1 MRVRAWGLPVALAVA
16 ALAIVDGGPA
26 LADDR
31 FALIVTGA
39 SGGPPYA
46 EKYDAWR
53 RSLVATLRG
62 KFGHADNH
70 VIVLAETESQGVRKA
85 TRENVRRAL
94 AELHDRVTKD
104 DLLLVMLI
112 GHGTSL
118 DGEDG
123 KFNLVGPDL
132 SATEW
137 ADLVKPL
144 SGRLVFIDASS
155 ASFPF
160 MRRLA
165 RPGRVV
171 LTATDSSAQ
180 QFETVFPEFFLRAVN
195 GLAADLDKN
204 GRVSLWEAFSHASAG
219 IRQSYE
225 QKGQLPTERPLLDDD
240 GDGIGREAQT
250 PGPDSGL
257 ARAIYLE
264 PDVPIGVAPDSA
276 LASLLE
282 RRAQLEAEVEA
293 LRARKPTLS
302 AGEYDA
308 ALERVLVELARVSAR
323 IRAKS

>member
-1 MRVRAWGLPVALAVA
+1 
-16 ALAIVDGGPA
+16 
-26 LADDR
+26 
-31 FALIVTGA
+31 
-39 SGGPPYA
+39 
-46 EKYDAWR
+46 
-53 RSLVATLRG
+53 LVATLRG

-70 VIVLAETESQGVRKA
+70 VIVLAETENQGVRKA

-94 AELHDRVTKD
+94 ADLNSRVTKD
-104 DLLLVMLI
+104 DVLLIMLI

-132 SATEW
+132 SAAEW
-137 ADLVKPL
+137 ADLVNPI

-180 QFETVFPEFFLRAVN
+180 QFETVFPEFFLRAFD
-195 GLAADLDKN
+195 GHAADLDKN
-204 GRVSLWEAFSHASAG
+204 GRVSLWEAFSYASVG
-219 IRQSYE
+219 IRQSFE
-225 QKGQLPTERPLLDDD
+225 QKGRLPTERPLLDDN

-250 PGPDSGL
+250 PGPDGDM

-264 PDVPIGVAPDSA
+264 PDVPAGVAANSE
-276 LASLLE
+276 LAGWLK
-282 RRAQLEAEVEA
+282 RRAGLEAEVEA
-293 LRARKPTLS
+293 LRARKSTLP
-302 AGEYDA
+302 ADEYDA
-308 ALERVLVELARVSAR
+308 ALEQVLVELARVSAR

>member
-1 MRVRAWGLPVALAVA
+1 VALAVA

-26 LADDR
+26 FAGDH

-53 RSLVATLRG
+53 RSLVATLRD
-62 KFGHADNH
+62 KFGYADQH
-70 VIVLAETESQGVRKA
+70 LIVLAETESQGVRKA

-94 AELHDRVTKD
+94 AELGSLVTRD
-104 DLLLVMLI
+104 DVLLIMLI

-137 ADLVKPL
+137 ADLVKPM

-180 QFETVFPEFFLRAVN
+180 QFETVFPEFFLRAFD
-195 GLAADLDKN
+195 GHAADLDKN
-204 GRVSLWEAFSHASAG
+204 GRVSLWEAFSYASVG
-219 IRQSYE
+219 IRQSFE
-225 QKGQLPTERPLLDDD
+225 QKGRLPTERPLLDDN

-250 PGPDSGL
+250 PGPDGDM

-264 PDVPIGVAPDSA
+264 PDVPAGVAANSE
-276 LASLLE
+276 LAGLLK
-282 RRAQLEAEVEA
+282 RRAELEAEVEA
-293 LRARKPTLS
+293 LRARKSTLP
-302 AGEYDA
+302 ADEYDA
-308 ALERVLVELARVSAR
+308 ALEQVLVELARVSAR

>member
-53 RSLVATLRG
+53 RSLVATLRD
-62 KFGHADNH
+62 KFGYADQH
-70 VIVLAETESQGVRKA
+70 LIVLAETESQGVRKA

-94 AELHDRVTKD
+94 AELGSLVTRD
-104 DLLLVMLI
+104 DVLLIMLI

-132 SATEW
+132 SAAEW
-137 ADLVKPL
+137 ADLVNPI

-180 QFETVFPEFFLRAVN
+180 QFETVFPEFFLRAFE
-195 GLAADLDKN
+195 GHAADLDKN
-204 GRVSLWEAFSHASAG
+204 GRVSLWEAFSYASVG
-219 IRQSYE
+219 IRQSFE
-225 QKGQLPTERPLLDDD
+225 QKGQLPTERPLLDDN

-250 PGPDSGL
+250 PGPDGDM

-264 PDVPIGVAPDSA
+264 PDVPAGIAANSA
-276 LASLLE
+276 LAGLLV
-282 RRAQLEAEVEA
+282 RRAELEAEVEA
-293 LRARKPTLS
+293 LRARKSTLP
-302 AGEYDA
+302 ADEYDA
-308 ALERVLVELARVSAR
+308 ALEQVLVELARVSAR

>member
-94 AELHDRVTKD
+94 ADLNSRVTKD
-104 DLLLVMLI
+104 DVLLIMLI

-137 ADLVKPL
+137 ADLVKPM

-180 QFETVFPEFFLRAVN
+180 QFETVFPEFFLRAFD
-195 GLAADLDKN
+195 GHAADLDKN
-204 GRVSLWEAFSHASAG
+204 GRVSLWEAFSYASVG
-219 IRQSYE
+219 IRQSFE
-225 QKGQLPTERPLLDDD
+225 QKGQLPTERPLLDDN

-250 PGPDSGL
+250 PGPDGDM

-264 PDVPIGVAPDSA
+264 PDVPAGVAANSE
-276 LASLLE
+276 LAGLLK
-282 RRAQLEAEVEA
+282 RRAELEAEVEA
-293 LRARKPTLS
+293 LRARKSTLP
-302 AGEYDA
+302 ADEYDA
-308 ALERVLVELARVSAR
+308 ALEQVLVELARVSAR